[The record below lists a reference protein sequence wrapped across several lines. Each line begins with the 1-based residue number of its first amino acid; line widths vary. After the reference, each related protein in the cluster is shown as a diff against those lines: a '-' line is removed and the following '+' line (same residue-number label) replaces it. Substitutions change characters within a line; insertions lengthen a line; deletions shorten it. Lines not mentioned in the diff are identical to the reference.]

1 MKREEEE
8 EETPLSVTCV
18 LSQSP
23 WTNTNRQRGSVNK
36 QAPAM
41 RPKRNL
47 STRSN
52 TSSFLG
58 IKLEDE
64 R

>member
-1 MKREEEE
+1 MKRE

-23 WTNTNRQRGSVNK
+23 WTNTNRQRSSVNK
-36 QAPAM
+36 QAPET
-41 RPKRNL
+41 RLKHNL

-52 TSSFLG
+52 TSSFLS